1 MLHGV
6 HVYSLGNL
14 AEKRK
19 HRQSRVPIGVPMTC
33 VTPRGWTRNTV
44 SRNFSGVPRPA
55 CGQSRVHTPSPVFG
69 LQSAKSAL
77 FIVCV
82 GGELVALMTCVTVDT
97 MSQCVCNLGR
107 YDNLVG
113 NISGIVN
120 AIQSEIIKV

>member
-1 MLHGV
+1 MGGHETQFRAIFPGFP
-6 HVYSLGNL
+6 GP
-14 AEKRK
+14 
-19 HRQSRVPIGVPMTC
+19 RV
-33 VTPRGWTRNTV
+33 V
-44 SRNFSGVPRPA
+44 SH
-55 CGQSRVHTPSPVFG
+55 VHTPSPVFG